1 MSRSIVLDLLLNDT
15 YALLHE
21 AGCEETTI
29 ISSDGQL
36 GLTMSTRFSPK
47 TNWAILGFL
56 LQPDSVF
63 TFMGMNRYEYE

>member
-47 TNWAILGFL
+47 TN
-56 LQPDSVF
+56 
-63 TFMGMNRYEYE
+63 